1 MRIAITIKLNSG
13 ESFQSNGML
22 QNLVFLARAFD
33 SVEGWDCFFLY
44 ISDFDPDL
52 ILPKD
57 QCLAFESYI
66 LNPPFTFDL
75 VILGGF
81 TTKRFNHQVFE
92 KSKLILFHCG
102 STLFDDILYSISG
115 NDRSSQLPSLVLDEI
130 WLLPHH
136 SRNIDYLRTLY
147 NHSNIK
153 VVPYVWDSLFID
165 LQLEQCGFSGLDD
178 FKNLFY
184 SRPVNQINIYEP
196 NNTISKT
203 CLIPLAISVA
213 FERVC
218 SDQLSKYNTFS
229 AESIAKSSHFNSRC
243 RQFGITSSSYRKKF
257 VFHKRVPFVA
267 SLYAHGVH
275 SLVLSHQIGC
285 ELNNLYFD
293 ALYLGLPLL
302 HNSPL
307 FSNYG
312 YFYPEYCIDD
322 AVSSISI
329 ILSSHHHSRYI
340 NDAKSQQMLNFYHP
354 NNPKN
359 LNCYIDTISKLF
371 T

>member
-57 QCLAFESYI
+57 KCLAFESYI

-130 WLLPHH
+130 CYCHITPEIL
-136 SRNIDYLRTLY
+136 I
-147 NHSNIK
+147 IC
-153 VVPYVWDSLFID
+153 VLFTITPI
-165 LQLEQCGFSGLDD
+165 L
-178 FKNLFY
+178 KLF
-184 SRPVNQINIYEP
+184 
-196 NNTISKT
+196 
-203 CLIPLAISVA
+203 
-213 FERVC
+213 
-218 SDQLSKYNTFS
+218 
-229 AESIAKSSHFNSRC
+229 HM
-243 RQFGITSSSYRKKF
+243 FGI
-257 VFHKRVPFVA
+257 A
-267 SLYAHGVH
+267 
-275 SLVLSHQIGC
+275 C
-285 ELNNLYFD
+285 
-293 ALYLGLPLL
+293 LL
-302 HNSPL
+302 IYS
-307 FSNYG
+307 
-312 YFYPEYCIDD
+312 
-322 AVSSISI
+322 
-329 ILSSHHHSRYI
+329 
-340 NDAKSQQMLNFYHP
+340 
-354 NNPKN
+354 
-359 LNCYIDTISKLF
+359 
-371 T
+371 